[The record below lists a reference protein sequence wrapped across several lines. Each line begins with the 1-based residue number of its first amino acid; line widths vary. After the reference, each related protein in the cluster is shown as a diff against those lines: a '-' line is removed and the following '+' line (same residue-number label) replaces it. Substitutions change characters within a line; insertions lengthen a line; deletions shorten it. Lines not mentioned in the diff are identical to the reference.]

1 MPLFPLTRQ
10 GALPILPATLRPDDL
25 GKGTGDMKRLGM
37 RTKIVATVGPA
48 SRDPAILRSLLNAG
62 VSVFR
67 LNFSHSSAEDAR
79 EAIAR
84 IREARAELDLPVAIM
99 ADIKGPAIRVYGYDQ
114 AIPLEPGEL
123 LEIESRPPEGIEAL
137 VAPKPRRVFT
147 NLPDIDALCAEGQRI
162 LLMDGLL
169 AGEVVGR
176 ERGVVTVRLG
186 NGGALRPK
194 AHLTLPNVDYPIP
207 FLSDKDVRD
216 ITQAVDAEVE
226 YLALSFVREATDV
239 EEVRRLVGRCKTAS
253 GRPPATR
260 IIAKIENAMG
270 LRNAEAIVQASDGIM
285 VARGDLG
292 VEVAI
297 ERVPIAQKQLI
308 RMGYLDA
315 KPVITATQMLESMIE
330 SPMPTRAEASDVA
343 NAVFDSTSAV
353 MLSGETA
360 IGRYPVRVVETMV
373 AIVQAVE
380 ANLDLDSHPQAL
392 PPEVQK
398 GDLPTILSCNA
409 VAVAR
414 HCNAAAIVVL
424 TETGHTARLLSRLRP
439 PMPVFAFMKDDRV
452 YHQLSLNWGVYPFLL
467 EGPEEGLDAMV
478 VQTLRTCKAKGA
490 LRAGDRVVFLA
501 GLPLSRRG
509 TTNVIRV
516 ETVP

>member
-1 MPLFPLTRQ
+1 
-10 GALPILPATLRPDDL
+10 
-25 GKGTGDMKRLGM
+25 MKRLSM
-37 RTKIVATVGPA
+37 RTKIVATLGPA
-48 SRDPAILRSLLNAG
+48 SSNPEQIRGLLEAG
-62 VSVFR
+62 VSVVR
-67 LNFSHSSAEDAR
+67 LNFSHSSAA
-79 EAIAR
+79 EAQEAMER
-84 IREARAELDLPVAIM
+84 IREARRELDLPVAIM
-99 ADIKGPAIRVYGYDQ
+99 ADIKGPAIRVYGQ
-114 AIPLEPGEL
+114 GQGIPLEAGDL

-137 VAPKPRRVFT
+137 ASPSPRRVFT
-147 NLPDIDALCAEGQRI
+147 NLPEIDTLCADGQRV

-176 ERGVVTVRLG
+176 APGVVTVRLG
-186 NGGALRPK
+186 NAGTLRPK
-194 AHLTLPNVDYPIP
+194 AHLTIPHVDYPIP
-207 FLSDKDVRD
+207 FLSEKDIRD
-216 ITQAVDAEVE
+216 ITQAVEAEVE
-226 YLALSFVREATDV
+226 YLALSFVRVATDI
-239 EEVRRLVGRCKTAS
+239 EEVRRLVGRCRTSS

-270 LRNAEAIVQASDGIM
+270 LRNADAIVQASDGIM

-297 ERVPIAQKQLI
+297 EKVPIAQKQLI
-308 RMGYLDA
+308 RTGYLDA

-360 IGRYPVRVVETMV
+360 IGRHPIRVVETM
-373 AIVQAVE
+373 ASIIREVE
-380 ANLDLDSHPQAL
+380 ANLDLDTNVRAI

-398 GDLPTILSCNA
+398 GDLPTILACNA
-409 VAVAR
+409 VSVASQCR
-414 HCNAAAIVVL
+414 AAAIVVL

-452 YHQLSLNWGVYPFLL
+452 YHQLAMNWGVYPFLL

-478 VQTLRTCKAKGA
+478 VQTLRTCKTKGA
-490 LRAGDRVVFLA
+490 LKAGNRVVFLA